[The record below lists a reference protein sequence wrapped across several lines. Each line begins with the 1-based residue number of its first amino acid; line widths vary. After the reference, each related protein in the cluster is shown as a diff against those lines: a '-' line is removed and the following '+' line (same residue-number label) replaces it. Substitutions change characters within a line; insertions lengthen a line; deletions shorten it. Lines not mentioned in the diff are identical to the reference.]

1 MQMAVRKSTAV
12 WKGSSREGSGTLRLG
27 SGQFEG
33 PYTWLSRFKEG
44 PETNPEELIAAAHA
58 GCFSMALAS
67 GLSKQGHVPTKIST
81 SAEVLMDNNNVITGI
96 ALETVGEVP
105 GIDEKT
111 FVEFAED
118 AKKNCPVS
126 KALAALEI
134 TLDARLA

>member
-1 MQMAVRKSTAV
+1 MAVRKSTAV

>member
-1 MQMAVRKSTAV
+1 MAVRKSTAV

-81 SAEVLMDNNNVITGI
+81 SAEVLMDNNNVITGV